1 MLKYKMIIFA
11 MTLFS
16 LNTLAQKISLG
27 SCTIRED
34 DFVGEYK
41 GEMLNGKPYGKGVTI
56 YQNGNKYE
64 GEYVRGR
71 RQGEGT
77 FTFADGERYEG
88 SWVNGHQ
95 HGHGTYYFLN
105 NNKYVGLWYRD

>member
-1 MLKYKMIIFA
+1 MIIFA

-71 RQGEGT
+71 RQGGVSLLGT
-77 FTFADGERYEG
+77 TTVSMGPAQ
-88 SWVNGHQ
+88 S
-95 HGHGTYYFLN
+95 
-105 NNKYVGLWYRD
+105 